1 VKRFVALVSALCLN
15 LSFPTLALANYES
28 AQTQTDI
35 QADLALH
42 NQAEEGAR
50 NICISAYNVWK
61 TILAERDGLFKDS
74 TNLASYAYS
83 MGVNVTALTNAMSS
97 SAMTITNQMM
107 FYTDT
112 ACPTPAPIQFPDLAQ
127 NLASEIANTYQLL
140 ANQSLLINQQS
151 QALKFSNFTGLDT
164 GLQALQSLKN
174 QVGAFDATLFAEN
187 QMDNKVQV
195 DYAADDQ
202 KAAADKAAADKA
214 AADKAAA
221 DALAAQQAS
230 AKAKS
235 DALKKTTITC
245 VKGKLSKTLTGVKP
259 VCPVGYKRK

>member
-28 AQTQTDI
+28 AQTQTDV

-50 NICISAYNVWK
+50 SICVSAYNVWK
-61 TILAERDGLFKDS
+61 TILAERDGLYKDS
-74 TNLASYAYS
+74 TSLASYAYS
-83 MGVNVTALTNAMSS
+83 MGVDVTALTNVMSN
-97 SAMTITNQMM
+97 SAMTIATQMR

-112 ACPTPAPIQFPDLAQ
+112 SCPTPTPIQFFDLAQ
-127 NLASEIANTYQLL
+127 NLASEIANTLL
-140 ANQSLLINQQS
+140 LLTNQSLLINQQS

-202 KAAADKAAADKA
+202 KAAADKAAAD
-214 AADKAAA
+214 
-221 DALAAQQAS
+221 ALAAQQAS
-230 AKAKS
+230 AKAKL